1 LTRAALAAL
10 LAVVVC
16 GCGKDSN
23 PAPKAPPVPRTPP
36 SSFVGVVADDVYDG
50 PPAYRDRTLARIR
63 ASGAGLIRQ
72 TFDWSAI
79 ETAPGKYDFSG
90 LDRYVAAVAGQR
102 LRLLPILFRPPRF
115 RSSAPERGAKRGVY
129 PPEHPE
135 DLGRFAAALVHR
147 YGPQGDFWREHGD
160 LPALPIRDWQ
170 VWNEPNFPF
179 YWPSGPDPAAYVRLL
194 RATGGAIHS
203 VDPGAKVV
211 SAGLASSHQGVPFD
225 RFVEG
230 MYAHGAK
237 EALDVFAL
245 HPYAVDVPGV
255 VNAADHTRELLAHL
269 GHAPPI
275 WVTELGWATGGPSSP
290 FTVDET
296 EQAGRVRRAL
306 GELARKRRALGLLGV
321 VYFNWRDLPAPRGGG
336 DFFGFHTGLLR
347 EDGSAKP
354 ALEAFREAARRIQ
367 R

>member
-1 LTRAALAAL
+1 
-10 LAVVVC
+10 
-16 GCGKDSN
+16 
-23 PAPKAPPVPRTPP
+23 
-36 SSFVGVVADDVYDG
+36 
-50 PPAYRDRTLARIR
+50 
-63 ASGAGLIRQ
+63 
-72 TFDWSAI
+72 
-79 ETAPGKYDFSG
+79 
-90 LDRYVAAVAGQR
+90 
-102 LRLLPILFRPPRF
+102 
-115 RSSAPERGAKRGVY
+115 
-129 PPEHPE
+129 
-135 DLGRFAAALVHR
+135 
-147 YGPQGDFWREHGD
+147 
-160 LPALPIRDWQ
+160 

-194 RATGGAIHS
+194 RATGDAIHS

-211 SAGLASSHQGVPFD
+211 SAGLASSHGGVPFD

-230 MYAHGAK
+230 MYEHGAK
-237 EALDVFAL
+237 AALDVFAL
-245 HPYAVDVPGV
+245 HPYAADVPGV
-255 VNAADHTRELLAHL
+255 VNAAEHTRELLGRL

-306 GELARKRRALGLLGV
+306 GELARKRRTLGLQGV

-354 ALEAFREAARRIQ
+354 ALKAFRETASRIRR
-367 R
+367 